1 MRVAVENG
9 EDSVVL
15 TCVDGTWISEE
26 HAPVHVE
33 FDWQRN
39 LRKEATQSEADCIC
53 SKELA
58 ARLIHLL
65 LSGDECESGSDAFLE
80 QRLAGME
87 VLQMVESAGHAAM
100 QSVN

>member
-15 TCVDGTWISEE
+15 TCVNGTWISEE
-26 HAPVHVE
+26 QAPVQVE
-33 FDWQRN
+33 FEWQRN
-39 LRKEATQSEADCIC
+39 LRKEATQSEADCVC

-58 ARLIHLL
+58 ARLIRLL

-80 QRLAGME
+80 QSLAGME
-87 VLQMVESAGHAAM
+87 VLQMMESGGHAAV
-100 QSVN
+100 QCVN